1 MGENIMDEDK
11 DNFKVRRFSIRII
24 RDGNNPPKIEISNN
38 FDKEEMER
46 FNREME
52 MFNKMIERMFRGFG
66 ISFDMKNIELAE
78 EENINMPLFE
88 VSREGNRMNIT
99 VLLNKNYDINDLHM
113 EIVRG
118 KLNIVSD
125 KMNVKIPLHEDF
137 HKAKIVDKSIKNGIL
152 NVVLER

>member
-11 DNFKVRRFSIRII
+11 DNFKVRKFSIRII

-52 MFNKMIERMFRGFG
+52 MFNRMIERMFRGFG

-113 EIVRG
+113 EI
-118 KLNIVSD
+118 
-125 KMNVKIPLHEDF
+125 
-137 HKAKIVDKSIKNGIL
+137 
-152 NVVLER
+152 